1 MGYKT
6 KSMLHQVAETKKF
19 SPYSSPRKVTSNY
32 SQSSGSGSSSI
43 SGLGKLLAE
52 NLQGGKS
59 MKGFDTR
66 INKASE
72 DGKLKKAA
80 RLEKKQAGFQ
90 RRQER
95 GSARYAERKGTEPI
109 FSTDKEDLTPDNKRF
124 INYLDRTKLI
134 KNREGKNLGDRKAV
148 KALEKTGLLDLRK
161 NRVSNE
167 ERKEQ
172 IARRVKENR
181 LERTKPGGTT
191 GGEKSN
197 GPGVEIN
204 KTKDYDDKQ
213 KEKAES
219 SGTKSEK
226 VSSNA
231 VTEKLDPQLNKSLF
245 ESVNQIFDDIKG
257 TSVEDM
263 KKSLNFYPGVSDAFG
278 KANLRKNK

>member
-6 KSMLHQVAETKKF
+6 KSMLHQVAQTKKS
-19 SPYSSPRKVTSNY
+19 SPYRSPKKITSNY
-32 SQSSGSGSSSI
+32 SQSSGSGNSSI

-66 INKASE
+66 INEANE

-109 FSTDKEDLTPDNKRF
+109 FSTDKEDLTPDNKRLM
-124 INYLDRTKLI
+124 NRLEGTKI
-134 KNREGKNLGDRKAV
+134 GGSKVV
-148 KALEKTGLLDLRK
+148 KALEKTGLLDLRR

-181 LERTKPGGTT
+181 LERTKPGRTT
-191 GGEKSN
+191 GEEKSN

-213 KEKAES
+213 KGEAKS
-219 SGTKSEK
+219 SETKSNE

-231 VTEKLDPQLNKSLF
+231 VTEKLDPQSNQSLF
-245 ESVNQIFDDIKG
+245 ESVNQIFDDMKG
-257 TSVEDM
+257 TAVEDM
-263 KKSLNFYPGVSDAFG
+263 EKALNFYPGVGDAFS
-278 KANLRKNK
+278 KANSRKNK

>member
-6 KSMLHQVAETKKF
+6 KSMLHQVAQTKKS
-19 SPYSSPRKVTSNY
+19 SPYSSPKKITSNY
-32 SQSSGSGSSSI
+32 SQSSGSGNSSI

-66 INKASE
+66 INEANE

-80 RLEKKQAGFQ
+80 RLEKRQAGFQ

-109 FSTDKEDLTPDNKRF
+109 FSTDKEDLTPDNKRLM
-124 INYLDRTKLI
+124 NRLEGTKI
-134 KNREGKNLGDRKAV
+134 GDSKVV
-148 KALEKTGLLDLRK
+148 KALEKTGLLDLRR

-181 LERTKPGGTT
+181 LKRTVTETPNPGI
-191 GGEKSN
+191 
-197 GPGVEIN
+197 EIN
-204 KTKDYDDKQ
+204 RTKDYDDQ
-213 KEKAES
+213 P
-219 SGTKSEK
+219 EK
-226 VSSNA
+226 VTAEAPSAVPPSNA

-245 ESVNQIFDDIKG
+245 ESVNQIFDDMKG

-263 KKSLNFYPGVSDAFG
+263 KKSLNFYPGVGDAFS
-278 KANLRKNK
+278 KANSRKNK